1 MKKSTT
7 LFLSAIAL
15 FTAIS
20 CAKEVEIINEQPTG
34 EQSVVIKTPMVIVAN
49 TDDDIITKTS
59 LDGVN
64 VIWATSDVIMGYDG
78 SGKYSS
84 SSTAIAEGGK
94 TATFTF
100 SALSIEDDLY
110 YLIYPAD
117 AVGDADMSTATI
129 TIPTTQTATEGSFAN
144 GANIAWAEGGVADEA
159 VSFKN
164 IGGLISIIINN
175 DNISSV
181 EIMANEVMTGAGSL
195 DVSTGEA
202 TPGAGSNSVILDG
215 GLTNGS
221 EYYAVVYPGTY
232 TGLKIIITK
241 NDGKKAV
248 FTNPNPITVARNSNT
263 HIATLTASNWYT
275 VVNNTIE
282 WNETTDWSGS
292 GAVLT
297 LSDGNFEIEL
307 DKTSSGGTNPAINA
321 DALDARV
328 YANGEVTITNS
339 SDRMT
344 SIVFNIST
352 QGKKRLAPIT
362 ANVGTIKTQA
372 SGDVTVEWTGVA
384 KEVVFSVGAK
394 ANYGSDGSDKAGQL
408 CFDSIDIKTLD
419 DGKTSQTLS
428 FPQAA
433 YSIVYGNSFAA
444 PTVSGANTTVTYSSS
459 DTSIAEVN
467 SSTGA
472 VTINTSSNY
481 GTVRITAKAASDA
494 TYRSATAYYELTV
507 EEPIVLTYYVNGT
520 PTNRNGYVGQDLD
533 ELLPVSPSCGISGYQ
548 FDGWSESI
556 VATTDTKPTYTSKT
570 ELPAGGL
577 TLYAVFVKVT
587 STLVPASTATYN
599 KDDFSHRGSSGS
611 GSEINYQEGGVTF
624 NLSLG
629 YEYYK
634 SGNPNHLK
642 AYAGCVLTFTSSRN
656 ITSVVINANNN
667 NITGDDFVWSSNTGT
682 WSGTA
687 ATTVTLTNTAA
698 AQSQISSIAVSLEA
712 GSEYSYSGYTT
723 SPVAP

>member
-297 LSDGNFEIEL
+297 LSVQQLMQMPSMLVFM
-307 DKTSSGGTNPAINA
+307 
-321 DALDARV
+321 
-328 YANGEVTITNS
+328 
-339 SDRMT
+339 RME
-344 SIVFNIST
+344 
-352 QGKKRLAPIT
+352 K
-362 ANVGTIKTQA
+362 
-372 SGDVTVEWTGVA
+372 
-384 KEVVFSVGAK
+384 
-394 ANYGSDGSDKAGQL
+394 
-408 CFDSIDIKTLD
+408 
-419 DGKTSQTLS
+419 
-428 FPQAA
+428 
-433 YSIVYGNSFAA
+433 
-444 PTVSGANTTVTYSSS
+444 
-459 DTSIAEVN
+459 
-467 SSTGA
+467 
-472 VTINTSSNY
+472 
-481 GTVRITAKAASDA
+481 
-494 TYRSATAYYELTV
+494 
-507 EEPIVLTYYVNGT
+507 
-520 PTNRNGYVGQDLD
+520 
-533 ELLPVSPSCGISGYQ
+533 
-548 FDGWSESI
+548 
-556 VATTDTKPTYTSKT
+556 
-570 ELPAGGL
+570 
-577 TLYAVFVKVT
+577 
-587 STLVPASTATYN
+587 
-599 KDDFSHRGSSGS
+599 
-611 GSEINYQEGGVTF
+611 
-624 NLSLG
+624 
-629 YEYYK
+629 
-634 SGNPNHLK
+634 
-642 AYAGCVLTFTSSRN
+642 
-656 ITSVVINANNN
+656 
-667 NITGDDFVWSSNTGT
+667 
-682 WSGTA
+682 
-687 ATTVTLTNTAA
+687 
-698 AQSQISSIAVSLEA
+698 
-712 GSEYSYSGYTT
+712 
-723 SPVAP
+723 

>member
-15 FTAIS
+15 FAAIS
-20 CAKEVEIINEQPTG
+20 CAKEVEIIDEQPTG
-34 EQSVVIKTPMVIVAN
+34 ERSVVIKTPMVIVAN

-100 SALSIEDDLY
+100 SDLSIEDDLY

-263 HIATLTASNWYT
+263 HIASLTASNWYT
-275 VVNNTIE
+275 VINKTIE
-282 WNETTDWSGS
+282 WDDSGDWSGS

-297 LSDGNFEIEL
+297 LNDGNFDVEIN
-307 DKTSSGGTNPAINA
+307 KASGGTNPSIPAAN
-321 DALDARV
+321 DARV
-328 YANGEVTITNS
+328 YASGQVTVSNS

-344 SIVFNIST
+344 SIIFNISA
-352 QGKKRLAPIT
+352 QGKKRLAAIT
-362 ANVGTIKTQA
+362 ANVGTIKTQS
-372 SGDVTVEWTGVA
+372 SGDDTVEWIGVA
-384 KEVVFSVGAK
+384 KEVVFTVGTLAI
-394 ANYGSDGSDKAGQL
+394 YGSENDKAGQL
-408 CFDSIDIKTLD
+408 CFDSIDVKSLD
-419 DGKTSQTLS
+419 DGKTPQSLS
-428 FPQAA
+428 FPNAS
-433 YSIVYGNSFAA
+433 YSVVYGNSFDA
-444 PTVSGANTTVTYSSS
+444 PTVSGANTTVTYTSSNP
-459 DTSIAEVN
+459 SIAAVN
-467 SSTGA
+467 SSTGE
-472 VTINTSSNY
+472 VTINTTSTF
-481 GTVRITAKAASDA
+481 GTTRITAKASSDA
-494 TYRSATAYYELTV
+494 TYRSATAYYDLTI
-507 EEPIVLTYYVNGT
+507 EEPTVLTYYINGISTNVNG
-520 PTNRNGYVGQDLD
+520 YEGQLLSD
-533 ELLPVSPSCGISGYQ
+533 LLPASPDCGISGYE
-548 FDGWSESI
+548 FAGWSEST
-556 VATTDTKPTYTSKT
+556 VATIDTEPSYTVKT
-570 ELPAGGL
+570 TLPEGGL

-587 STLVPASTATYN
+587 YTPVPASDVTY
-599 KDDFSHRGSSGS
+599 DTGDFDARGTSSTGS
-611 GSEINYQEGGVTF
+611 AFTHNEGGVAF
-624 NLSLG
+624 YFS
-629 YEYYK
+629 
-634 SGNPNHLK
+634 K
-642 AYAGCVLTFTSSRN
+642 AYESGTSHIKLYGGCGVSFTASRN
-656 ITSVVINANNN
+656 ISKVVVTFSGAYTSLS
-667 NITGDDFVWSSNTGT
+667 GDNFTIKSSTGT
-682 WSGTA
+682 WSGTPA
-687 ATTVTLTNTAA
+687 KTVNLSNTGN
-698 AQSQISSIAVSLEA
+698 SQARVTSIVVSLEA
-712 GSEYSYSGYTT
+712 GSTTSYSGYTT